1 MLEDKRKIHVPGW
14 AKRTMKG
21 NGSGGVEGFIQA
33 NSELKSRSMPKRWTS
48 HLRDYKKG
56 KAITWNGKVI
66 NPTKLDISRLT
77 TQKITNLD
85 TNKSQ

>member
-56 KAITWNGKVI
+56 KSITWNGNVI
-66 NPTKLDISRLT
+66 NPPKLNISHLT
-77 TQKITNLD
+77 LKKITNLD